1 MPTIHTPFGP
11 IEALPGA
18 EFHPDGSPRSCI
30 PARACPLE
38 TPLGTLVPQYTANTL
53 RRRQMPVVSFHPGGM
68 LRNVPL
74 EDQTVVP
81 TPAGPMPAEQVTLYR
96 DGALNRIFP
105 LNGALSGYWTQED
118 EVRLAEPLAL
128 DTPVGPV
135 EALFI
140 ALHFNLAGG
149 LRSMTLWPT
158 ETIEV
163 PSPLGSIRAR
173 IGVSFFDSGALSA
186 LEPAGPTAVRT
197 PLGELLAF
205 DADAIGLCGD
215 ACSLR
220 FRENGSLLGLK
231 TAHHAFDV
239 VQENRRVRRI
249 GPALRTNPC
258 DGERIEAA
266 PMALEFGGGRV
277 SFRIADQPRISAAF
291 ADVSPAPFHAPL
303 PSLNAACVRKADAW

>member
-1 MPTIHTPFGP
+1 MPIIHTLFGS

-38 TPLGTLVPQYTANTL
+38 TPLGTLVPQFTANTL
-53 RRRQMPVVSFHPGGM
+53 RRRQLPVVSFHPGGM

-74 EDQTVVP
+74 ETQTVVP
-81 TPAGPMPAEQVTLYR
+81 TPAGPISAEQVTFYR

-118 EVRLAEPLAL
+118 EVRLAEPLSL
-128 DTPVGPV
+128 ETPVGPV

-140 ALHFNLAGG
+140 ALHFNPAGG
-149 LRSMTLWPT
+149 VRSLTLWPS
-158 ETIEV
+158 ETLDV
-163 PSPLGSIRAR
+163 PSPQGSIATR
-173 IGVSFFDSGALSA
+173 IGVSFFDSGALCS
-186 LEPAGPTAVRT
+186 LEPATPTAVST
-197 PLGELLAF
+197 PIGRLLAF
-205 DADAIGLCGD
+205 DADALGLCGD

-220 FRENGSLLGLK
+220 FRENGSLFGLK

-239 VQENRRVRRI
+239 VQENGRVRRI
-249 GPALRTNPC
+249 SPALRTNPC
-258 DGERIEAA
+258 DGERTEAA
-266 PMALEFGGGRV
+266 PMALEFASGRA
-277 SFRIADQPRISAAF
+277 SFEVADRLRISAAF
-291 ADVSPAPFHAPL
+291 ADVTPAPFHPPL